1 MISAARHPVLLAAFA
16 LGLTAF
22 LPTSAPA
29 QVPDR
34 MVRAELLSGWRMEG
48 GDHMA
53 ALRLTLA
60 PGWKTYWRA
69 PGDAGIPPHFDW
81 SGSENLSGVLVSWPV
96 PEVFHLNGMRSVGY
110 SEVVTIPLRF
120 VPHRAGEPIV
130 IAGRI
135 EIGVCEEICV
145 PVSLD
150 VGADLTPV
158 AAAQDPRI
166 AAALADRPMTAAEAG
181 VRAVD
186 CALEPIGDGLRLTA
200 TLTMP
205 VLGPDEAAVVE
216 VADAPIWVSEPEV
229 ARSGDRLQAVADL
242 VPPEAAPFA
251 LARDTVRVTV
261 IAGGRA
267 VEIEGCR

>member
-1 MISAARHPVLLAAFA
+1 MIFAARHPALPAALA
-16 LGLTAF
+16 LGLIAL
-22 LPTSAPA
+22 LPAAAPA
-29 QVPDR
+29 QVPDQ
-34 MVRAELLSGWRMEG
+34 MVRAELLSGWRMDG

-69 PGDAGIPPHFDW
+69 PGDGGIPPQFDW
-81 SGSENLSGVLVSWPV
+81 SGSENLRGVSVSWPV

-120 VPHRAGEPIV
+120 VPHRAGDPIV
-130 IAGRI
+130 VDGRI

-145 PVSLD
+145 PVSLV
-150 VGADLTPV
+150 VGADLPPD
-158 AAAQDPRI
+158 AAAHDPRI
-166 AAALADRPMTAAEAG
+166 AAALADRPMTADEAG
-181 VRAVD
+181 VGAVD
-186 CALEPIGDGLRLTA
+186 CAIEPIDDGLRLTA

-205 VLGPDEAAVVE
+205 ALGPDEAAVVE

-229 ARSGDRLQAVADL
+229 ARSGNRLRAVADL

-251 LARDTVRVTV
+251 LARDALRVTV